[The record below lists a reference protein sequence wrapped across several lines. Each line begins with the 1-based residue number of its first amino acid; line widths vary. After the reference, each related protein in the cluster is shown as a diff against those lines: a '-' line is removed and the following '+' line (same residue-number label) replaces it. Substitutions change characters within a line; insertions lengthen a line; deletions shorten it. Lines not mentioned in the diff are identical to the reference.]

1 MPYDTLSLEGINV
14 DSVNWRGDVLRANY
28 GNGYGDSVL
37 VGNAAGLHMWEL
49 SDGGV
54 SPDRTTGD
62 ASGSEIDSVSRFEY
76 YWEFFKDHTTG
87 TTEIFILEWRN
98 KFWHA
103 SFAEPEIGAE
113 QMTYDLFTISG
124 VKVRQRR
131 VVGFT
136 YNTDG
141 SIDLNPPSVPVLT
154 TLTVLG
160 THSIK
165 IDWLASTD
173 LPGDVY
179 TLAGYEVL
187 IDGTSTFD
195 VGNVLTYTYAGFG
208 PGSGHGFQVRSYDS
222 SPTPNYSDW
231 SNSLSGTTTSPTT
244 IVMVDADG
252 DVMVD
257 ADGEAIT
264 VFV

>member
-1 MPYDTLSLEGINV
+1 MPTYDELNLEGLNV
-14 DSVNWRGDVLRANY
+14 DNFKWRGDVLRANY

-131 VVGFT
+131 VPGFV
-136 YNTDG
+136 YDADG
-141 SIDLNPPSVPVLT
+141 SIDENPPSVPTGLT
-154 TLTVLG
+154 QTDSDME
-160 THSIK
+160 SITFGW
-165 IDWLASTD
+165 DPST
-173 LPGDVY
+173 
-179 TLAGYEVL
+179 E
-187 IDGTSTFD
+187 
-195 VGNVLTYTYAGFG
+195 
-208 PGSGHGFQVRSYDS
+208 
-222 SPTPNYSDW
+222 
-231 SNSLSGTTTSPTT
+231 
-244 IVMVDADG
+244 
-252 DVMVD
+252 
-257 ADGEAIT
+257 
-264 VFV
+264 

>member
-131 VVGFT
+131 VVGVG
-136 YNTDG
+136 YNDDG
-141 SIDLNPPSVPVLT
+141 SIDMTAPTPPTGLSQ
-154 TLTVLG
+154 
-160 THSIK
+160 
-165 IDWLASTD
+165 AS
-173 LPGDVY
+173 
-179 TLAGYEVL
+179 A
-187 IDGTSTFD
+187 TSTTVTVSF
-195 VGNVLTYTYAGFG
+195 T
-208 PGSGHGFQVRSYDS
+208 PGTD
-222 SPTPNYSDW
+222 
-231 SNSLSGTTTSPTT
+231 
-244 IVMVDADG
+244 
-252 DVMVD
+252 
-257 ADGEAIT
+257 
-264 VFV
+264 